1 MLVSD
6 DPVVKASG
14 IGGRPLHRMKY
25 IEAKHRISV
34 VEIFTVS
41 SNVKCPKELTRVLGQ
56 RCLPLYYHVF
66 TSKLLSTEK
75 KNKPLVFSAKNTSV
89 ERKVVIFSLVVF

>member
-1 MLVSD
+1 MPVSD
-6 DPVVKASG
+6 YPVVKASG
-14 IGGRPLHRMKY
+14 TGGRPLHRMKY
-25 IEAKHRISV
+25 IEAKHRVSV

-41 SNVKCPKELTRVLGQ
+41 SNVKCPKELTRLGQ

-75 KNKPLVFSAKNTSV
+75 KNKPPVF
-89 ERKVVIFSLVVF
+89 

>member
-41 SNVKCPKELTRVLGQ
+41 SNVPR
-56 RCLPLYYHVF
+56 
-66 TSKLLSTEK
+66 
-75 KNKPLVFSAKNTSV
+75 N
-89 ERKVVIFSLVVF
+89 